1 MKILIQSAIILL
13 ALFVLTNA
21 TVLANGVDAESGSR
35 SIRPDSYVPLEV
47 MGDHAHGK
55 SEWMLSYRFMA
66 MRMEGL

>member
-21 TVLANGVDAESGSR
+21 TVLANGREAESR